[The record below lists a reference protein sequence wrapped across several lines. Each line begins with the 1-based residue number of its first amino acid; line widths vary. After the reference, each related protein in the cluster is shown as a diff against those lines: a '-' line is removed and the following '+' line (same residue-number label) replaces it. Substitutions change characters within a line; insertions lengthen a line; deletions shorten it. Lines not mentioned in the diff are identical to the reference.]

1 MWESSQ
7 NERVWSAYAIYR
19 TSLGRKQSSP
29 ERQLL
34 QQQNAFAGLMNFSYI
49 LCKCV
54 CVCVCVRARVCMQL
68 CVCAHV
74 HMCVYICLCSL
85 HTLCEHTVHLCPHY
99 IKQNKYSTRTAST
112 QMTHIQVQNK
122 QKKQKKHY
130 LP

>member
-54 CVCVCVRARVCMQL
+54 CVCVRACACVYAVV
-68 CVCAHV
+68 CVCTCTHVCV
-74 HMCVYICLCSL
+74 HMSVFPPYLMRAYCAFVPTL
-85 HTLCEHTVHLCPHY
+85 HKAE
-99 IKQNKYSTRTAST
+99 
-112 QMTHIQVQNK
+112 
-122 QKKQKKHY
+122 
-130 LP
+130 